1 MQPTRAPAFALLAAL
16 AALCAGPARAE
27 EPAAEPVRPGV
38 VFVLG
43 GVGGCDP
50 VQTWAPVAL
59 PLAGVPHEIR
69 VFEWTHGKFRV
80 LRDLQDTR
88 WLLGK
93 AGELADAVRAV
104 KAEDPD
110 RPVYLLGHSAGA
122 AVVLYAAGQLEP
134 GALERVV
141 LLSPAV
147 SPTFDLRPALRATRK
162 ELVAFTSPLDLFVLC
177 WGTSHFGTVDRYY
190 VPAAGFDGFKT
201 PDDLDEEGRRLY
213 ARLVQSGWRWDMC
226 LERGFL
232 HNGPCMPL
240 CIGKQVAPWLV
251 KP

>member
-1 MQPTRAPAFALLAAL
+1 MQPTRAPAFALLAVL
-16 AALCAGPARAE
+16 AALPGLARAE
-27 EPAAEPVRPGV
+27 EPTAAVRPGV

-80 LRDLQDTR
+80 LRDVQDTR

-93 AGELADAVRAV
+93 AGELADRVRAV

-110 RPVYLLGHSAGA
+110 RPVYLVGHSAGA
-122 AVVLYAAGQLEP
+122 AVVLYAAAELPP
-134 GALERVV
+134 GTLERVV
-141 LLSPAV
+141 VLSPAV

-162 ELVAFTSPLDLFVLC
+162 ELVAFHSPLDVFVLG
-177 WGTSHFGTVDRYY
+177 WGTSTFGTADRYY
-190 VPAAGFDGFKT
+190 MPAAGFTGFQT
-201 PDDLDEEGRRLY
+201 PDGLDDEGRELY
-213 ARLVQSGWRWDMC
+213 GRLVQSAWRWDMC
-226 LERGFL
+226 LERGGL
-232 HNGPCMPL
+232 HNGPCTPL